1 MIEEAYLAAKRKCI
15 GCGLCEST
23 CPAGAIRM
31 VMKKQEE
38 LVPPVKNEAEWN
50 EARGRARGVDF
61 SDYL

>member
-50 EARGRARGVDF
+50 EARRR
-61 SDYL
+61 